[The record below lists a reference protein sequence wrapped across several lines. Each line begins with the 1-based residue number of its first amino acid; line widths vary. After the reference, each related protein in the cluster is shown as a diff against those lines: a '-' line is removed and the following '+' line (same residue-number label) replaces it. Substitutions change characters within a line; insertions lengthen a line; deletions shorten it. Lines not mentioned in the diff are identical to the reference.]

1 MLRCLIVSLAGLAL
15 FACSD
20 ASGPIVLLHASY
32 DPTGDLYEEVNA
44 AFSAAYKTP
53 DGRRVEIGMS
63 HGGSGKQA
71 RSVIDGLP
79 ADVVSLA
86 LARDIDLIAEQT
98 GKAPADWASR
108 FASNSAPYTS
118 TIVFLVR
125 SGNPRAIRDWDD
137 LAREGVSVV
146 TPNPKTSGGARW
158 NYLAA
163 WAFANK
169 RFGGQTSLMQTFVR
183 DIYRNVVKLDS
194 GARGSTTTFS
204 RQGLGDVLI
213 TWENEAFHLLAE
225 SGPGE
230 FEIIYPSLSIRAE
243 PPVAIIEAN
252 ARRHGTLEV
261 AADYLSFLYSAEGQR
276 IIARRYFR
284 PIYPQSA
291 DPEDL
296 ARFRSIEMVG
306 IDDPLFGG
314 WRTAQA
320 KHFDRHGLFDQ
331 IYETGSGR

>member
-1 MLRCLIVSLAGLAL
+1 MRRWTILSLAGLIL
-15 FACSD
+15 CACSD
-20 ASGPIVLLHASY
+20 GSGPVVLLHASY

-44 AFSAAYKTP
+44 AFSAAYITP

-314 WRTAQA
+314 WRAAQA